1 MSLEKILIIDDS
13 RVIRARIREMLP
25 QGNFEVLEAQDG
37 AEGLKLIHQVHPNL
51 ILMDFLMPRMNGW
64 EVLQQL
70 QQDSNLW
77 DIPLVIMSGRKEEV
91 TEHVTEPFEYFEFVG
106 KPFERND
113 LVNAIRSAMA
123 KARQRASKPA
133 PVASTSGG
141 SGAEV
146 AELKQR
152 LKTVEDELAAL
163 KRQMNQLVTFIKQR
177 LQ

>member
-13 RVIRARIREMLP
+13 RVIRARIRDMLP

-37 AEGLKLIHQVHPNL
+37 AEGLQLIRQVHPNL
-51 ILMDFLMPRMNGW
+51 VLMDFLMPRMNGW

-70 QQDSNLW
+70 QQDATLW
-77 DIPLVIMSGRKEEV
+77 DIPLVVMSGRKEEV

-106 KPFERND
+106 KPFERHD
-113 LVNAIRSAMA
+113 LVEAIRSAMT

-133 PVASTSGG
+133 PVPSAAG
-141 SGAEV
+141 SNAEV

-152 LKTVEDELAAL
+152 LKTLEEEVASL
-163 KRQMNQLVTFIKQR
+163 KRQMGQLVTFIKQR